1 LNATY
6 EGGRVTTRPF
16 LFSGAQLQV
25 NAKADFGELLVEVLD
40 ERLTPLPGFT
50 REECLP
56 MRADSLDYAV
66 RWKDNASLTSLHG
79 RPVCLRFH
87 LQNTRLYSYRIV
99 A

>member
-1 LNATY
+1 M
-6 EGGRVTTRPF
+6 
-16 LFSGAQLQV
+16 

-40 ERLTPLPGFT
+40 ERLTLLPGFT

-56 MRADSLDYAV
+56 MRADSLEHTI
-66 RWKDNASLTSLHG
+66 RWKDNASLASLRG